1 MRTTH
6 TPRRR
11 PSPATALSIAALV
24 IAMSG
29 TGYAATGGTFI
40 LGRANHETS
49 TATLADSKGT
59 PLALSAPARKAPLT
73 VNRNVMVKNLN
84 AQYLGG
90 LTATGL
96 AETGGQGFT
105 APGTSAPITSTPAI
119 VASTGPLHPG
129 TYYVAATAELFVVT
143 ADGEGGCWIATGSA
157 PDTMI
162 NLGRESLPNNIV
174 TVGETAAVSVTAGTT
189 MEELCDTEGST
200 SGSTADDAGIIA
212 IRILSSSKA
221 LPSQSRRHPPA
232 RPGT

>member
-24 IAMSG
+24 VSLSG
-29 TGYAATGGTFI
+29 TAYAATGGTFI

-49 TATLADSKGT
+49 TATLADSNGT
-59 PLALSAPARKAPLT
+59 PLALSAPAHKAPLA
-73 VNRNVMVKNLN
+73 VNRNAMVKNLN

-96 AETGGQGFT
+96 AETGGEGFT
-105 APGTSAPITSTPAI
+105 PPSTSAPITSTPTI
-119 VASTGPLHPG
+119 VATTGPLHPG

-143 ADGEGGCWIATGSA
+143 GDGEGACWIAASSA
-157 PDTMI
+157 PNTMI
-162 NLGRESLPNNIV
+162 NLGRESLPNNVV
-174 TVGETAAVSVTAGTT
+174 TVGETAAVSVTAGHTL
-189 MEELCDTEGST
+189 EELCDTQGT
-200 SGSTADDAGIIA
+200 TAGSTADDAGIIA
-212 IRILSSSKA
+212 IRILSSSA
-221 LPSQSRRHPPA
+221 PVPSQPRRDPPA